1 MRIKGRSRVKRRRR
15 RGDAQKWQWLEFH
28 DETHTQSNLCLKSLN
43 SQLLLLHHLR
53 QTFSSIADDN
63 DDNISTEISQ
73 ECQKRLKITQ
83 TAPAALQWEPGA
95 ATASETY
102 RRGEQPRKNRGPK
115 LQVSWPHG
123 PTVVEESRVKGIRQ
137 RFFASVIR
145 AASQI
150 SSLTSTPTQTLITLL
165 LMRWRM

>member
-1 MRIKGRSRVKRRRR
+1 MLRNGN
-15 RGDAQKWQWLEFH
+15 DWNFTWW
-28 DETHTQSNLCLKSLN
+28 THTQSNLCLKSLN

-53 QTFSSIADDN
+53 QTFSSTADDN

-123 PTVVEESRVKGIRQ
+123 PTVVVGGRIASERHSAK
-137 RFFASVIR
+137 FFCVRHQSGFANKFVDFNANPNTDH
-145 AASQI
+145 AAVDEMTYVVR
-150 SSLTSTPTQTLITLL
+150 TSG
-165 LMRWRM
+165 

>member
-1 MRIKGRSRVKRRRR
+1 MRIKGRSRVKRRR

-53 QTFSSIADDN
+53 QTFSSTADDN

-123 PTVVEESRVKGIRQ
+123 PTVEESRVKGIRQ